1 MFKVGLDLGY
11 GYVKGIN
18 EKGKEVLFPSLV
30 GNAYERVLSG
40 LFGTDNNK
48 ADNMHVVI
56 VNENKEEYF
65 VGELARREGKNVS
78 YAFDEDK
85 IYHPNTRALLTASC
99 LLLLPEEEVP
109 VHIVTGLPLEQ
120 YIHKK
125 EEFKNMLKN
134 FKVMAY
140 FKGDEK
146 VKTIK
151 FEKVTIFPQAAGAVY
166 HAVMADIQKYLVKG
180 SYIGLID
187 IGFKTT
193 DYIVFMVEDK
203 LILRED
209 MSGTVEVGMSA
220 LNNTVD
226 KIFTQ
231 RTGSKI
237 DVSELI
243 RLISDGKIFYKGR
256 ELDFT
261 KEIDAVRSEIARVMK
276 DKIKLIW
283 GSKLDFFNTVFLAGG
298 GAKELVEYM
307 KDFYEKIVLVK
318 NAQFANARGFLK
330 VAELEEKK
338 AVNVR

>member
-146 VKTIK
+146 VK
-151 FEKVTIFPQAAGAVY
+151 
-166 HAVMADIQKYLVKG
+166 
-180 SYIGLID
+180 
-187 IGFKTT
+187 
-193 DYIVFMVEDK
+193 
-203 LILRED
+203 
-209 MSGTVEVGMSA
+209 
-220 LNNTVD
+220 NNQ
-226 KIFTQ
+226 I
-231 RTGSKI
+231 
-237 DVSELI
+237 
-243 RLISDGKIFYKGR
+243 
-256 ELDFT
+256 
-261 KEIDAVRSEIARVMK
+261 
-276 DKIKLIW
+276 
-283 GSKLDFFNTVFLAGG
+283 
-298 GAKELVEYM
+298 
-307 KDFYEKIVLVK
+307 
-318 NAQFANARGFLK
+318 
-330 VAELEEKK
+330 
-338 AVNVR
+338 